1 MGRTVSAGLHGH
13 PLDHRRRIAAHATA
27 LLGSI
32 ERPGDLAQRGAVA
45 IAVAVAVAVAGNATS
60 GELGGDLGEHG
71 PIMSTGCDS
80 GAGLHPRAGRC
91 QTAPMSFGIVHP
103 GAMGSSLGAAL
114 VAQGHEVMWASEG
127 RSAATRARAEA
138 DGLVD
143 VGSLAALVDRVTTLV
158 SVCPPGDASAVAA
171 DVTAA
176 GFTGVYVDANAI
188 APATA
193 RRIEA
198 LVHDAGA
205 TFVDGG
211 IIGPPARHRGLTVLY
226 LSGATEPCARLAE
239 AFGEG
244 PVMTQRVAGSAGAA
258 SAVKVAF
265 AAWTKGTSALLL
277 AARALA
283 EAEGVTEGLDHAWS
297 VLTPEL
303 VERLP
308 VTAAGTAPKAWRFV
322 GEMQEIAAAF
332 EDAGLPGGFHHAAA
346 SIYEALA
353 GLRDADDVDTLDVLR
368 RLVGPPEAT
377 GAAEAGRVGA

>member
-1 MGRTVSAGLHGH
+1 MH
-13 PLDHRRRIAAHATA
+13 P
-27 LLGSI
+27 
-32 ERPGDLAQRGAVA
+32 
-45 IAVAVAVAVAGNATS
+45 VAG
-60 GELGGDLGEHG
+60 G
-71 PIMSTGCDS
+71 
-80 GAGLHPRAGRC
+80 C
-91 QTAPMSFGIVHP
+91 QTAPVSFGVVHP

-114 VAQGHEVMWASEG
+114 VAEGHEVMWASEG
-127 RSAATRARAEA
+127 RSEATNARARA

-143 VGSLAALVDRVTTLV
+143 VGSLAALVERVSTLI
-158 SVCPPGDASAVAA
+158 SVCPPGEASAVAA

-176 GFTGVYVDANAI
+176 GFTGVYVDANAV

-193 RRIEA
+193 RHIEA
-198 LVHDAGA
+198 LVLDAGA

-211 IIGPPARHRGLTVLY
+211 IVGPPARHRGLTVLY
-226 LSGATEPCARLAE
+226 LSGAAEPCTRLAE

-244 PVMTQRVAGSAGAA
+244 PVMTHRVAEPAGAA
-258 SAVKVAF
+258 SAVKMAF

-303 VERLP
+303 AERLP
-308 VTAAGTAPKAWRFV
+308 VTVAGTAPKAWRFV

-332 EDAGLPGGFHHAAA
+332 EDAGLPGGFHLAAA

-353 GLRDADDVDTLDVLR
+353 DLRDVDEVDTLDVIQ
-368 RLVGPPEAT
+368 RLVTAAGPASDEQRQE
-377 GAAEAGRVGA
+377 GS